1 LLAWLLSLFSGV
13 ALVLAA
19 VGIYGVISY
28 SVAQRTREFGL
39 RMALGARDVDVLR
52 LVFGSGIALLTIGVV
67 AGLVGALALTRFL
80 SGFLFGVTAT
90 DPETFV
96 VVSAT
101 LATIALL
108 ACYVP
113 ARRATKV
120 DPLIALRAE

>member
-1 LLAWLLSLFSGV
+1 
-13 ALVLAA
+13 
-19 VGIYGVISY
+19 
-28 SVAQRTREFGL
+28 
-39 RMALGARDVDVLR
+39 MALGARDADVLR